1 MWRELT
7 LANTRGKECE
17 KYVRGHFLA
26 WNSRGWLAF
35 RNNAAE
41 HHAKDGGEPAD
52 FTVFLPN
59 GTGVL
64 LECKET
70 ESDTIKLYLSNER
83 IARQFNVLSRMVKL
97 GHEGFWVV
105 LFKRTKEVCVFS
117 PRQAVDGATP
127 ADSLGK
133 LDEVLQRVAGGE

>member
-1 MWRELT
+1 MSD
-7 LANTRGKECE
+7 TRGKACE
-17 KYVRGHFLA
+17 RYVRAHFPV
-26 WNSRGWLAF
+26 WGSRGWLAF

-59 GTGVL
+59 GCAVL

-70 ESDTIKLYLSNER
+70 ESDTIKLYLSTER
-83 IARQFNVLSRMVKL
+83 IARQYNNLCRMVKL

-105 LFKRTKEVCVFS
+105 QFKRTNEVCVFS
-117 PRQAVDGATP
+117 PRQAVDGATRL
-127 ADSLGK
+127 DSLGK
-133 LDEVLQRVAGGE
+133 LVEVLTRLAEGE